1 MAARISSPNDH
12 LNGVRRNVC
21 VELPILLLDCYRS
34 QGASHSIA
42 AIVAILTSKPSAK
55 SSLRLVKAY
64 RVCLQKYE
72 DNPTK
77 AKESC
82 GVYREALHDL
92 APPHDRRTIGEML
105 DRLFLEKER

>member
-1 MAARISSPNDH
+1 
-12 LNGVRRNVC
+12 
-21 VELPILLLDCYRS
+21 LLLDCYRS

-42 AIVAILTSKPSAK
+42 AILTSKPSAK

>member
-21 VELPILLLDCYRS
+21 DELPILLLDCYRS

-42 AIVAILTSKPSAK
+42 AILTRKHSAK